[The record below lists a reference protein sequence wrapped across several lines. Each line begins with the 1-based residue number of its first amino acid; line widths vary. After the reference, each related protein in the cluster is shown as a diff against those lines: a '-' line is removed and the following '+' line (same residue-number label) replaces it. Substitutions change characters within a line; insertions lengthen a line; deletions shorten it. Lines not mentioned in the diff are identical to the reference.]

1 MKKIYI
7 AGKLNAMAVDYLYNV
22 HNMMNTAQAVKSAG
36 YSVYVPA
43 IDLMMGIMFGYT
55 KYEDYFDNSQPW
67 LSVADAIFLVPGWDS
82 SEGTKREI
90 TLAEERGVPVFSDLE
105 QMNLYF
111 GLWQEQLN

>member
-43 IDLMMGIMFGYT
+43 IDLMMGIMFGY
-55 KYEDYFDNSQPW
+55 
-67 LSVADAIFLVPGWDS
+67 
-82 SEGTKREI
+82 
-90 TLAEERGVPVFSDLE
+90 
-105 QMNLYF
+105 
-111 GLWQEQLN
+111 